1 VDTVYRDKVTIGSS
15 DQMRGVSYPEILP
28 RSDSPLMFRQDTRSN
43 LDFMNPGYSGGSILT
58 VPGQAIQ
65 QEVVIPTP
73 GWSVIPNL
81 DFRVRLDNVYLSE
94 EDLIF
99 ALRNIGVR
107 SLISV
112 TVHPEEK
119 VAEIV
124 LGNGDDLS
132 FILQSSPLPLGGK
145 LVRVIPFEQT
155 LNPILYLTPTPSQQQ
170 LIETEKLRQIQIEQQ
185 QLALKHQILEVER
198 LRQLMEVERIRQ
210 LQIEQIETE
219 RKKQQFLPETSQ
231 KILYNMQRIT
241 KSISFLLRLTQDLPL
256 ADNSKL
262 VLGLQ
267 EAKTACLDLV
277 PYTRFNSDLKIF
289 LSSAQEITTAIVE
302 VIRAHE
308 SFEFEEK
315 KRTMMKQLRQFRD
328 LYSTLQTKLSS
339 YESK

>member
-1 VDTVYRDKVTIGSS
+1 VH
-15 DQMRGVSYPEILP
+15 
-28 RSDSPLMFRQDTRSN
+28 
-43 LDFMNPGYSGGSILT
+43 
-58 VPGQAIQ
+58 
-65 QEVVIPTP
+65 
-73 GWSVIPNL
+73 
-81 DFRVRLDNVYLSE
+81 LSE
-94 EDLIF
+94 DDLIF
-99 ALRNIGVR
+99 ALRMNIGVR

-112 TVHPEEK
+112 NVYPEER

-124 LGNGDDLS
+124 LGNGDDLN
-132 FILQSSPLPLGGK
+132 FLLQSSPLPLGGK

-170 LIETEKLRQIQIEQQ
+170 LIETEKLRQIQLEQQ

-219 RKKQQFLPETSQ
+219 RKKQQFSPETSQ
-231 KILYNMQRIT
+231 KILANMQRIT
-241 KSISFLLRLTQDLPL
+241 KSISFLLRLTQELPL

-267 EAKTACLDLV
+267 EAKTACLDFV
-277 PYTRFNSDLKIF
+277 PYTRYNPDLKIF

-302 VIRAHE
+302 VIRAHK

-315 KRTMMKQLRQFRD
+315 KRTMMTQLRQFRD
-328 LYSTLQTKLSS
+328 LYTSLQTKLNPTNC
-339 YESK
+339 